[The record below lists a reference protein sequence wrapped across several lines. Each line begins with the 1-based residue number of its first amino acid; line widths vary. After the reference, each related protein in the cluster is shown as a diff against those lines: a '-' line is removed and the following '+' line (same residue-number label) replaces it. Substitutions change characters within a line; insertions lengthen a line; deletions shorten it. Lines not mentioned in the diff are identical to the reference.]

1 LTFEVTGSTHEIEG
15 GGARIAE
22 NLEERVGL
30 RRFGN
35 KWFQNRG
42 EVAGILMEGSLGGAG
57 VGGRVAEAWGAT
69 GGEGVVVGAEEAG
82 GDGGG
87 FHFPKNRA
95 KSRGKAS
102 TRDEIGFFACEMEV
116 EEGGVGDWF

>member
-42 EVAGILMEGSLGGAG
+42 EVAGILMEGSFGGAG
-57 VGGRVAEAWGAT
+57 VCGGVAEAWGAT
-69 GGEGVVVGAEEAG
+69 GGKGVVVGAEEA
-82 GDGGG
+82 
-87 FHFPKNRA
+87 RA
-95 KSRGKAS
+95 GHPAINQQPSNMM
-102 TRDEIGFFACEMEV
+102 TE
-116 EEGGVGDWF
+116 

>member
-1 LTFEVTGSTHEIEG
+1 M
-15 GGARIAE
+15 
-22 NLEERVGL
+22 
-30 RRFGN
+30 
-35 KWFQNRG
+35 
-42 EVAGILMEGSLGGAG
+42 AGILMEGSLGGAG

-87 FHFPKNRA
+87 FHFPKDGG

-102 TRDEIGFFACEMEV
+102 TGYEIRFFFCEMEV
-116 EEGGVGDWF
+116 EQRGVGDGF

>member
-57 VGGRVAEAWGAT
+57 VGGWVAEARGAT
-69 GGEGVVVGAEEAG
+69 GGEGVVVAAKEAG

-87 FHFPKNRA
+87 FHFPKNGTEGGGEA
-95 KSRGKAS
+95 GAGG
-102 TRDEIGFFACEMEV
+102 EVWFFSGELEV
-116 EEGGVGDWF
+116 EEGGVGDGF

>member
-1 LTFEVTGSTHEIEG
+1 LTFEVTGSTHKIEG

-42 EVAGILMEGSLGGAG
+42 EVAGILMEGSFGGAG
-57 VGGRVAEAWGAT
+57 VGGGVAESWGAT
-69 GGEGVVVGAEEAG
+69 GGKGVVVGAEEAG

-95 KSRGKAS
+95 KGRGKAS
-102 TRDEIGFFACEMEV
+102 TGGEVGFFSGELKV
-116 EEGGVGDWF
+116 KEGGVGDWF